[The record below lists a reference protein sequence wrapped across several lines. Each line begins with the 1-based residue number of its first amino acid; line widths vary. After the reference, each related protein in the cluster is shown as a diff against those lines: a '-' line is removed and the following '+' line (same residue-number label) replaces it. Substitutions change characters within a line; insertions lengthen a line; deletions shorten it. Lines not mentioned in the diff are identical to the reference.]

1 MAENNE
7 TTNLHHD
14 NVNKDGVNKRG
25 VNKDDVKKVVDII
38 NDTKIGMFTTT
49 NDDGVLVSRPLAAQ
63 EVGDDGDLWFF
74 TDKDTS
80 QVSHIRARREVNV
93 SFGNRSEWVSV
104 AGRAEVIEDPEKAR
118 QLWNSVV
125 EAWFP
130 KGPTTPGLV
139 LIRVESESAQYWDTP
154 GGTVATVLSWVK
166 SRLTGQRIDA
176 GESHT
181 TKL

>member
-1 MAENNE
+1 MTETNEKAGGHGNNE
-7 TTNLHHD
+7 QKNGQQ
-14 NVNKDGVNKRG
+14 KE
-25 VNKDDVKKVVDII
+25 DVQKVVDII

-49 NDDGVLVSRPLAAQ
+49 NENGGLVSRPLVAQ
-63 EVGDDGDLWFF
+63 EVRDDGDLWFF

-80 QVSHIRARREVNV
+80 QVTHVRARKEVNV

-104 AGRAEVIEDPEKAR
+104 AGRAEVIEDRAKAE
-118 QLWNSVV
+118 QLWNPIV

-130 KGPTTPGLV
+130 QGPGTPGLV

-154 GGTVATVLSWVK
+154 GGPVAAVLSWVK

-181 TKL
+181 TEL

>member
-1 MAENNE
+1 MTEKNE
-7 TTNLHHD
+7 TTGGHKDDAH
-14 NVNKDGVNKRG
+14 KDGAREDG
-25 VNKDDVKKVVDII
+25 VQKVVDII

-49 NDDGVLVSRPLAAQ
+49 NDDGGLVSRPLVAQ
-63 EVGDDGDLWFF
+63 EVRDDGDLWFF

-80 QVSHIRARREVNV
+80 QVSHIRARSAVNV

-104 AGRAEVIEDPEKAR
+104 AGRAEVIEDPAKAQ
-118 QLWNSVV
+118 QLWNPVV
-125 EAWFP
+125 KAWFP
-130 KGPTTPGLV
+130 EGPTTPGLV

-154 GGTVATVLSWVK
+154 GGPVATVLKWVK
-166 SRLTGQRIDA
+166 ARLTGQRIDA